1 MHKFNIS
8 PPRLWYQKRYLTR
21 TPKEP
26 VPFTNLIRD
35 IKQPQFNQI
44 WSSDLTYIKHKGKFL
59 YLATIQDISTKEI
72 ISFNLG
78 SKHDSNL
85 VLKTAIDAVNTVG
98 KSPTIFHSD
107 RGNEFL
113 AQKCVDFFQSN
124 GTQISV
130 SDPGS
135 PWQNGHSESFFSRFK
150 CEFGDFNQFE
160 DIGQLTEYIYN
171 QISYY
176 NNERIVTR
184 LKMSPVEY
192 RKSLRICS

>member
-1 MHKFNIS
+1 MHKFNLS
-8 PPRLWYQKRYLTR
+8 PPRLWYRKKYLTKP
-21 TPKEP
+21 PKQP
-26 VPFTNLIRD
+26 VLFTNLIRK
-35 IKQPQFNQI
+35 IKQPQLNQV
-44 WSSDLTYIKHKGKFL
+44 WSSDLTYIKHQGKFL

-78 SKHDSNL
+78 SKHNSDL
-85 VLKTAIDAVNTVG
+85 VLRTAIDAVNYVG
-98 KSPTIFHSD
+98 SSPIIFHSD
-107 RGNEFL
+107 RGKEFL

-124 GTQISV
+124 GTEISV

-150 CEFGDFNQFE
+150 SEIGDLSQFE
-160 DIGQLTEYIYN
+160 DIGHLTEYIYQHIN
-171 QISYY
+171 YY